1 MEGSMSSPRNIDRG
15 RADREDT
22 IVVASAFVVVA
33 LAIGGLLYAYSSPEK
48 QIQASSN
55 QPTLMDTTPGT
66 ASQ

>member
-1 MEGSMSSPRNIDRG
+1 MSSPHYFDRE

-55 QPTLMDTTPGT
+55 QPTLMETTPRPP
-66 ASQ
+66 SQ